1 MFMLEHAYPEV
12 LSRSA
17 LSQATSRVPV
27 LSQVVK
33 VVSRGEE
40 LAERTYSHKS
50 AKLSLQQGCL
60 LWGSR
65 VVIPQSLRYTVLQ
78 LLHVGHPGVEKTK
91 MLARSHVWWPGLDQD
106 IARMVRSCQTCQE
119 DQRASRHVEVTPWPF
134 LEKP

>member
-1 MFMLEHAYPEV
+1 MLEHAYPEV

-91 MLARSHVWWPGLDQD
+91 
-106 IARMVRSCQTCQE
+106 ICQTCQE